1 MAAPF
6 FSIEVRRGAD
16 DQVTKDFDIYE
27 IYHEFMQIYPAYS
40 VRKIEDEL
48 SWREVKKLM
57 EISYIKIST
66 NTRIDRIQIMV
77 SKYLGI
83 TFEDKIQDDET
94 LINTLKGLGW
104 L

>member
-1 MAAPF
+1 
-6 FSIEVRRGAD
+6 
-16 DQVTKDFDIYE
+16 
-27 IYHEFMQIYPAYS
+27 MQIYPAYS

-57 EISYIKIST
+57 AISNNKIST
-66 NTRIDRIQIMV
+66 NTRIDRIEIMI